1 MIECGGDRDGWIV
14 EFLWDAL
21 MYLQA
26 KGGRVDTVGDE
37 PEVYDARHVLGLHLS
52 RRKLCN

>member
-1 MIECGGDRDGWIV
+1 
-14 EFLWDAL
+14 